1 MIPRMR
7 PARIL
12 HAHSTFT
19 LGGKE
24 ARAVRLMNAF
34 GAAAEHVVLS
44 AVPDALGARA
54 AIDPTVAVGFPA
66 DAPSLA
72 GKPAPLRYLRLARY
86 MAGFDL
92 ILTYN
97 WGAMDAVMAHR
108 LWAPLMRLPPLIH
121 HEDGFNADEAERQKP
136 KRVLFRRL
144 GLPAARAVVVPS
156 ARLERIAQE
165 SWHQPARRI
174 VRIANGV
181 AVARGLQPPDAKAI
195 PGFARRPG
203 DVVIGTLAGLRAVK
217 NLPRLVR
224 AFAAMPGG
232 LGQARPRL
240 VIVGEGPE
248 RARIMAE
255 AERLGVAERVLLP
268 GFLPDPLSYVGLFD
282 IFALSSDSEQ
292 APISLI
298 EAMAAGLPVAAT
310 DVGDIAAM
318 VSAPNRPLI
327 VPTSDEPA
335 LAAALTRLAG
345 DLDTRQRV
353 GAANRA
359 RAVATFDEVAMI
371 SAYRTLYAGA
381 IGPGTMLAG

>member
-1 MIPRMR
+1 MTPV
-7 PARIL
+7 RIL

-34 GAAAEHVVLS
+34 GPAAHHVVLS
-44 AVPDALGARA
+44 AVADATGARH
-54 AIDPTVAVGFPA
+54 AIDPAVAADLPA

-72 GKPAPLRYLRLARY
+72 GKPEPFRYRALARY

-92 ILTYN
+92 VLTYN

-108 LWAPLMRLPPLIH
+108 MFAPLMRLPPLIH
-121 HEDGFNADEAERQKP
+121 HEDGFNADEAVRQKP
-136 KRVLFRRL
+136 KRVWFRRL
-144 GLPAARAVVVPS
+144 GLPTARALVVPS
-156 ARLERIAQE
+156 ERLERIARE
-165 SWHQPARRI
+165 TWRQPPARI

-181 AVARGLQPPDAKAI
+181 DVARGLDRPAAGAI
-195 PGFARRPG
+195 PGFVRRPG

-217 NLPRLVR
+217 NLQRLVR
-224 AFAAMPGG
+224 AFAAVAATT
-232 LGQARPRL
+232 GQARPRL

-248 RARIMAE
+248 RAAIVAE
-255 AERLGVAERVLLP
+255 AERLGVADRLLLP
-268 GFLPDPLSYVGLFD
+268 GFLPDPLRYVGLFD

-318 VSAPNRPLI
+318 VSAANRALI
-327 VPTSDEPA
+327 VPADDEAA
-335 LAAALTRLAG
+335 LAAALARLTG
-345 DLDTRQRV
+345 DLSLRQRI

-359 RAVATFDEVAMI
+359 RAVATFDETAMI
-371 SAYRTLYAGA
+371 AGYRALYARA
-381 IGPGTMLAG
+381 IGRESALAT